1 MDLVKEAQAADPEGE
16 SLFALLDALRDEFG
30 QREFSAKDVQVA
42 ARSSM
47 TTAALEPALLD
58 LAGDRALH
66 SAKSLGRVLKNREG
80 RIVNGMRLVSRA
92 DTNAGTRMFRV
103 LLDAQETGLTGL
115 TGLAP
120 TPREKTQTSRFYIEA
135 SETNPSN
142 PLNPENTG
150 SEFW

>member
-1 MDLVKEAQAADPEGE
+1 
-16 SLFALLDALRDEFG
+16 
-30 QREFSAKDVQVA
+30 
-42 ARSSM
+42 
-47 TTAALEPALLD
+47 
-58 LAGDRALH
+58 
-66 SAKSLGRVLKNREG
+66 LKNREG

-120 TPREKTQTSRFYIEA
+120 TPREKTQTSRSYIEA